1 MQQKIHHFCLT
12 PYRQGMSHLFILGGR
27 CAPPTPATSYCE
39 ATPGHPVG
47 EGEEGGEGGGR
58 GQWGG
63 EGRWAAEE
71 LYQANKKARIKQ
83 HLFLDKIKNYRRKK

>member
-47 EGEEGGEGGGR
+47 EGEEGGREGGGGNGEER
-58 GQWGG
+58 
-63 EGRWAAEE
+63 EGRQQRR
-71 LYQANKKARIKQ
+71 YTKRIKRREYSNIY
-83 HLFLDKIKNYRRKK
+83 FWIK